1 MVSRRTALR
10 AGAVAGL
17 VPAVGLIG
25 RPAVAVPT
33 PTDEPTGTPAEQPT
47 QVRPQNPDIGSATGR
62 DDGPWRDLPDARWAA
77 LERRLSP
84 QATLYRRGGASY
96 EALSIPF
103 NHRYANVRPAAIL
116 AAGTSDDVAVAVA
129 WARDVGMPLV
139 PRSSVGHN
147 YAGYSTT
154 PGLLLVAS
162 RLRDVTVTPN
172 PAPAPPQRYGPIEV
186 TPDAGL
192 LTVAAGVVNADL
204 RPLLW
209 QQGVFVPAGRCP
221 TVGVAGLV
229 LGGGI
234 GFSDKMFGLTC
245 DRLASTA
252 VVLADATTTTCDE
265 NTDPDLFWACRGG
278 AGNNFGINTDF
289 TFRYVRLRGEVAYF
303 QLRWGADSMVAALA
317 AMQEVAAAQ
326 QADRRFDARIGAG
339 TTLADDGAPQ
349 MYADALGQFYGYAD
363 ELATILAPALAV
375 GTPAERRANRDS
387 IRQVTPAEAAILLS
401 ATTPAQQFAVKSA
414 VLRAPLD
421 EDRLRALVA
430 GLRQWPG
437 SRNPDG
443 AGVTLFCMGGRIN
456 EVPPG
461 ATAFVH
467 RDALF
472 IMAAEASW
480 ADDDPPA
487 TEVASVAWLTAL
499 YDELLA
505 GQPSVG
511 AYQNFP
517 DPDLADWRR
526 AYYGDNY
533 QRLVEVKRTYDPT
546 DFFTYPQG
554 IGSCGSIDGYANR
567 WCPR

>member
-10 AGAVAGL
+10 VGAVAGL
-17 VPAVGLIG
+17 VPAVGLTG
-25 RPAVAVPT
+25 RPASAAP
-33 PTDEPTGTPAEQPT
+33 TPAEQPS
-47 QVRPQNPDIGSATGR
+47 QVRPQDPDIGPTR
-62 DDGPWRDLPDARWAA
+62 GPEPPDAPWSELPDRQWAA
-77 LERRLSP
+77 LQRRLSP
-84 QATLYRRGGASY
+84 AATLYRQGGSSY

-116 AAGTSDDVAVAVA
+116 AAGTPDDVAAAVS

-139 PRSSVGHN
+139 PRSSLGHN

-154 PGLLLVAS
+154 PGLLLVMS
-162 RLRDVTVTPN
+162 RLRGITVAPN
-172 PAPAPPQRYGPIEV
+172 PSPPPPQRYGPVEV
-186 TPDAGL
+186 FSDAGM

-204 RPLLW
+204 RPLLQ
-209 QQGVFVPAGRCP
+209 QQGIFVPAGRCP

-245 DRLASTA
+245 DRLVSTD
-252 VVLADATTTTCDE
+252 VVLADGSRTRCDE
-265 NTDPDLFWACRGG
+265 TSDPDLFWACRGG
-278 AGNNFGINTDF
+278 AGNNFGVNTAF
-289 TFRYVRLRGEVAYF
+289 TFRYVRLRGEVTYF
-303 QLRWGADSMVAALA
+303 QLRWGADTMVAALA
-317 AMQEVAAAQ
+317 AMQQVAAAQ
-326 QADRRFDARIGAG
+326 VADRRFDCRIGAG
-339 TTLADDGAPQ
+339 TTLAEGGRPQ
-349 MYADALGQFYGYAD
+349 VYADALGQFYGYAD
-363 ELATILAPALAV
+363 ELVSILGPALAV

-387 IRQVTPAEAAILLS
+387 IRQVTPAEAAALLS
-401 ATTPAQQFAVKSA
+401 ATTPVQQFAVKSA

-421 EDRLRALVA
+421 AGRLLALVA
-430 GLRQWPG
+430 GLRRWPG

-443 AGVTLFCMGGRIN
+443 AGIALFAMGGRIN
-456 EVPPG
+456 DVLPD

-487 TEVASVAWLTAL
+487 TGVASVSWLTEL

-505 GQPSVG
+505 GQPPVG

-517 DPDLADWRR
+517 DPNLADWRR
-526 AYYGDNY
+526 AYYGGNY
-533 QRLVEVKRTYDPT
+533 QRLVEVKRKYDPT

-554 IGSCGSIDGYANR
+554 VGSCGSVDGYANR

>member
-17 VPAVGLIG
+17 VPTVGLLG
-25 RPAVAVPT
+25 RPAGAVPT
-33 PTDEPTGTPAEQPT
+33 PSGAPLPAPSDQPS
-47 QVRPQNPDIGSATGR
+47 QVRPQDPDIGVRPGDR
-62 DDGPWRDLPDARWAA
+62 PLPDLPEAQWDA
-77 LERRLSP
+77 LQRRLSP
-84 QATLYRRGGASY
+84 AATLYRRGGASY

-116 AAGTSDDVAVAVA
+116 AAGTPDDVAVAVN

-139 PRSSVGHN
+139 PRSSLGHN

-162 RLRDVTVTPN
+162 RLRDIAVAPN
-172 PAPAPPQRYGPIEV
+172 PAPAPPQRYGPVEV

-204 RPLLW
+204 RPLL
-209 QQGVFVPAGRCP
+209 QRQGIFVPAGRCP

-245 DRLASTA
+245 DRLAATA
-252 VVLADATTTTCDE
+252 VVLADGTTTTCDE
-265 NTDPDLFWACRGG
+265 NTEPDLFWACRGG
-278 AGNNFGINTDF
+278 AGNNFGVNTAF
-289 TFRYVRLRGEVAYF
+289 TFRYVRLQGEVAYF
-303 QLRWGADSMVAALA
+303 QLRWGADSMAAALA
-317 AMQEVAAAQ
+317 AMQHVAAARV
-326 QADRRFDARIGAG
+326 ADRRFDCRIGAG
-339 TTLADDGAPQ
+339 VTLDADGNRQ
-349 MYADALGQFYGYAD
+349 VFADALGQFYGYAD
-363 ELATILAPALAV
+363 ELAAILAPALAI
-375 GTPAERRANRDS
+375 GTAAERTANRAS
-387 IRQVTPAEAAILLS
+387 IRQVTPAQAAELLS
-401 ATTPAQQFAVKSA
+401 ATTPVQQFAVKSA

-421 EDRLRALVA
+421 DARLATLVA

-443 AGVTLFCMGGRIN
+443 AGVALFCMGGRIN
-456 EVPPG
+456 DVPPA

-487 TEVASVAWLTAL
+487 TEVASVSWLTAL
-499 YDELLA
+499 YDALLV
-505 GQPSVG
+505 GQPPQG

-533 QRLVEVKRTYDPT
+533 QRLVEVKRKYDPT

-554 IGSCGSIDGYANR
+554 IGSCGSVDGYANR

>member
-17 VPAVGLIG
+17 VPTIGLIG

-33 PTDEPTGTPAEQPT
+33 PSEQPS
-47 QVRPQNPDIGSATGR
+47 QVRPQDPDIGRATGG
-62 DDGPWRDLPDARWAA
+62 DQPGGPWSDLPEARWAA
-77 LERRLSP
+77 LQRRLSP

-103 NHRYANVRPAAIL
+103 NHRYADVRPAAIL
-116 AAGTSDDVAVAVA
+116 AAGTPGDVAVAVA

-139 PRSSVGHN
+139 PRSSLGHN

-154 PGLLLVAS
+154 PGLLVVMS
-162 RLRDVTVTPN
+162 RLREIAVTPN
-172 PAPAPPQRYGPIEV
+172 PTPAPPQRYGPIEV
-186 TPDAGL
+186 VPDAGL

-204 RPLLW
+204 GPLL
-209 QQGVFVPAGRCP
+209 QRQGVFVPAGRCP

-245 DRLASTA
+245 DRLASTD
-252 VVLADATTTTCDE
+252 VVLADGTTTTCDPG
-265 NTDPDLFWACRGG
+265 TDPDLFWACRGG
-278 AGNNFGINTDF
+278 AGNNFGVNTGF
-289 TFRYVRLRGEVAYF
+289 TFRYVRLQGEVTYF
-303 QLRWGADSMVAALA
+303 RLRWGADSMVPALTA
-317 AMQEVAAAQ
+317 LQQVAAAQ
-326 QADRRFDARIGAG
+326 LADRRFDCRIGAG
-339 TTLADDGAPQ
+339 TTLAAGTTPGAGGTRQ
-349 MYADALGQFYGYAD
+349 VYADAIGQFYGYAD
-363 ELATILAPALAV
+363 ELAMILGPALAV
-375 GTPAERRANRDS
+375 GTPAERAANRDS
-387 IRQVTPAEAAILLS
+387 IRQVTPAEAAALLS
-401 ATTPAQQFAVKSA
+401 ASTPVQQFAVKSA
-414 VLRAPLD
+414 VLREPLD
-421 EDRLRALVA
+421 AAQLETLVT

-443 AGVTLFCMGGRIN
+443 AGVALFCMGGQIN
-456 EVPPG
+456 EVPPD

-472 IMAAEASW
+472 ILAAEASW

-487 TEVASVAWLTAL
+487 TEVASVSWLTEL
-499 YDELLA
+499 YDGLLA
-505 GQPSVG
+505 GRPPSG

-533 QRLVEVKRTYDPT
+533 QRLVEVKRKYDPT

-554 IGSCGSIDGYANR
+554 VGSCGSVDGYANR